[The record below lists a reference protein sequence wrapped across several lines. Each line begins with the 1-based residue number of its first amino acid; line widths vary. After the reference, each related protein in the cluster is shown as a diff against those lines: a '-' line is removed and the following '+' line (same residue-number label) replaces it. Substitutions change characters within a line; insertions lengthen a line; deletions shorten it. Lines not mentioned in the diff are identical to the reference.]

1 MKILSAREM
10 CVCEIIAISDATQ
23 PTISHHLNILENM
36 GLIEERR
43 EGKWVFY
50 SITKLSQ
57 NMIRLIS
64 DNT

>member
-1 MKILSAREM
+1 M